1 MDYICPLYAQ
11 TSECTLKL
19 ISNPRLVSF
28 LLKKD
33 LSVLQEKWTKNC
45 EGNLLNCSFAQEIS
59 STKSQ
64 ETENTSQLKN
74 EVKDVVK
81 DEIIDS
87 TRISVHKVENPYL
100 VKSDVL
106 VYPTNIALTIDDP
119 LLNRMSRGRV
129 QTECD
134 KFSKPIKMGTVYVTS
149 NGAGDSKVKPQK
161 IYHAVVAGESRLVN
175 EADTKSAIK
184 KALILANQ
192 DEARNVVMLPSDC
205 GTLDINDAARVQ
217 LSAIK
222 TFLSTEKN
230 CKIKN
235 IFVVMEDEESYNT
248 YEEYYNRIFA

>member
-1 MDYICPLYAQ
+1 MDEKCPLYLQ
-11 TSECTLKL
+11 SSECTLKL
-19 ISNPRLVSF
+19 ISNPRIISF
-28 LLKKD
+28 FLKQD
-33 LSVLQEKWTKNC
+33 FPVLQEKWNNDC
-45 EGNLLNCSFAQEIS
+45 QGNLRNCSFSLQTQAQESIKEVIEES
-59 STKSQ
+59 KQPELVLESTKVS
-64 ETENTSQLKN
+64 
-74 EVKDVVK
+74 
-81 DEIIDS
+81 I
-87 TRISVHKVENPYL
+87 HKVENPYL
-100 VKSDVL
+100 VKSDVI

-119 LLNRMSRGRV
+119 LLNRMSRGRI
-129 QTECD
+129 QAECD

-149 NGAGDSKVKPQK
+149 NGFGDTKVKAQK
-161 IYHAVVAGESRLVN
+161 VYHAVVAGESRLVN

-222 TFLSTEKN
+222 TFLTTEKE

-235 IFVVMEDEESYNT
+235 IFLVMEDEESYNT

>member
-1 MDYICPLYAQ
+1 MDEKCPLYLQ
-11 TSECTLKL
+11 SSECTLKL
-19 ISNPRLVSF
+19 ISNPRIVSF
-28 LLKKD
+28 FLKQEFP
-33 LSVLQEKWTKNC
+33 VLQEKWNNDC
-45 EGNLLNCSFAQEIS
+45 QGNLRNCSFLTQIQVQETIKEVVEETKQTETTLE
-59 STKSQ
+59 STKVS
-64 ETENTSQLKN
+64 
-74 EVKDVVK
+74 
-81 DEIIDS
+81 I
-87 TRISVHKVENPYL
+87 HKVENPYL
-100 VKSDVL
+100 VKSDVI

-119 LLNRMSRGRV
+119 LLNRMSRGRIQV
-129 QTECD
+129 ECD

-149 NGAGDSKVKPQK
+149 NGFGDTKVKAQK
-161 IYHAVVAGESRLVN
+161 VYHAVVAGESRLVN

-222 TFLSTEKN
+222 TFLTTEKE

-235 IFVVMEDEESYNT
+235 IFLVMEDEESYNT

>member
-1 MDYICPLYAQ
+1 MNEKCPLYLQ
-11 TSECTLKL
+11 SSECVLKL
-19 ISNPRLVSF
+19 TSNPRITSF
-28 LLKKD
+28 LLKQEYKVLSEKWERDCQGD
-33 LSVLQEKWTKNC
+33 LSK
-45 EGNLLNCSFAQEIS
+45 CSFSQFEDKIEPVKEQIEQPQIEK
-59 STKSQ
+59 TK
-64 ETENTSQLKN
+64 EAEPEKTK
-74 EVKDVVK
+74 V
-81 DEIIDS
+81 
-87 TRISVHKVENPYL
+87 SVHKVENPYL

-119 LLNRMSRGRV
+119 LLNRMSRGRI

-149 NGAGDSKVKPQK
+149 NGFGDSKVKAQK
-161 IYHAVVAGESRLVN
+161 VYHAVVAGESRLVN
-175 EADTKSAIK
+175 EADTKAAIK

-192 DEARNVVMLPSDC
+192 DNVRNVLMLPSDC

-222 TFLSTEKN
+222 TFLNTEKD

-235 IFVVMEDEESYNT
+235 IFVVMDDEDSYNT

>member
-1 MDYICPLYAQ
+1 MDEKCPLYLQ
-11 TSECTLKL
+11 SSECTLKL

-28 LLKKD
+28 LLKQD
-33 LSVLQEKWTKNC
+33 FPILQEKWSKDC
-45 EGNLLNCSFAQEIS
+45 QGEICNCSFAKQDPVQEVVE
-59 STKSQ
+59 TKEP
-64 ETENTSQLKN
+64 ETLQATKVS
-74 EVKDVVK
+74 
-81 DEIIDS
+81 I
-87 TRISVHKVENPYL
+87 HKVENPYL

-119 LLNRMSRGRV
+119 LLNKMSRGRV
-129 QTECD
+129 QIECD

-149 NGAGDSKVKPQK
+149 NGFGDSKVKAQK

-192 DEARNVVMLPSDC
+192 DEVRNIVMIPSDC

-222 TFLSTEKN
+222 TFLTTEKE

-235 IFVVMEDEESYNT
+235 IFLVMEDEESYNT

>member
-1 MDYICPLYAQ
+1 MDEKCPLYLQ
-11 TSECTLKL
+11 SSECTLKL
-19 ISNPRLVSF
+19 ISNPRIISF
-28 LLKKD
+28 FLKQD
-33 LSVLQEKWTKNC
+33 FPVLQEKWNNDC
-45 EGNLLNCSFAQEIS
+45 QGNLRNCSFSLQTQAPESIKEVIEESKQPELVLE
-59 STKSQ
+59 STKVS
-64 ETENTSQLKN
+64 
-74 EVKDVVK
+74 
-81 DEIIDS
+81 I
-87 TRISVHKVENPYL
+87 HKVENPYL
-100 VKSDVL
+100 VKSDVI

-119 LLNRMSRGRV
+119 LLNRMSRGRI
-129 QTECD
+129 QAECD

-149 NGAGDSKVKPQK
+149 NGFGDTKVKAQK
-161 IYHAVVAGESRLVN
+161 VYHAVVAGESRLVN

-222 TFLSTEKN
+222 TFLTTEKE

-235 IFVVMEDEESYNT
+235 IFLVMEDEESYNT

>member
-1 MDYICPLYAQ
+1 MNDQCPLYLQ
-11 TSECTLKL
+11 SSECVLKL
-19 ISNPRLVSF
+19 ISNPRITSF
-28 LLKKD
+28 LLKQEFPI
-33 LSVLQEKWTKNC
+33 LQEKWSVDC
-45 EGNLLNCSFAQEIS
+45 QGLLSKCSFQKQEIKTEPEVQENPQPS
-59 STKSQ
+59 SVEPIHNEPEKTK
-64 ETENTSQLKN
+64 
-74 EVKDVVK
+74 
-81 DEIIDS
+81 
-87 TRISVHKVENPYL
+87 ISIHMVENPYL

-149 NGAGDSKVKPQK
+149 NGFGDSKVKPPK

-175 EADTKSAIK
+175 EADTKAAIK

-192 DEARNVVMLPSDC
+192 DNARNVLMLPSDC

-222 TFLSTEKN
+222 TFLNTEKE

-235 IFVVMEDEESYNT
+235 IFVVMDDEESYNT

>member
-1 MDYICPLYAQ
+1 MDEKCPLYLQ
-11 TSECTLKL
+11 SSECTLKL

-28 LLKKD
+28 LLKQD
-33 LSVLQEKWTKNC
+33 FSVLQEKWSTNC
-45 EGNLLNCSFAQEIS
+45 QGSLCNCSFAEKDIVQEKVE
-59 STKSQ
+59 TK
-64 ETENTSQLKN
+64 EP
-74 EVKDVVK
+74 EVTVQATKVS
-81 DEIIDS
+81 I
-87 TRISVHKVENPYL
+87 HKVENPYL

-119 LLNRMSRGRV
+119 LLNRMSKGRV

-134 KFSKPIKMGTVYVTS
+134 KFSKPIKMGTIYVTS
-149 NGAGDSKVKPQK
+149 NGFGDSKVKAQK

-192 DEARNVVMLPSDC
+192 DEVRNIVMIPSDC

-222 TFLSTEKN
+222 TFLSSEKD

>member
-1 MDYICPLYAQ
+1 MDEKCPLYLQ
-11 TSECTLKL
+11 SSECTLKL

-28 LLKKD
+28 FLKQD
-33 LSVLQEKWTKNC
+33 FSVLQEKWSTNC
-45 EGNLLNCSFAQEIS
+45 QGLLCNCSFA
-59 STKSQ
+59 
-64 ETENTSQLKN
+64 KN
-74 EVKDVVK
+74 DVVQEK
-81 DEIIDS
+81 VETKEPEVAVQATKVSI
-87 TRISVHKVENPYL
+87 HKVENPYL

-119 LLNRMSRGRV
+119 LLNRMSKGRV

-149 NGAGDSKVKPQK
+149 NGFGDSKVKAQK

-192 DEARNVVMLPSDC
+192 DEVRNIVMIPSDC

-222 TFLSTEKN
+222 TFLSSEKD

>member
-1 MDYICPLYAQ
+1 MDEKCPLYLQ
-11 TSECTLKL
+11 SSECTLKL
-19 ISNPRLVSF
+19 ISNPRIISF
-28 LLKKD
+28 FLKQD
-33 LSVLQEKWTKNC
+33 FPVLQEKWNNDC
-45 EGNLLNCSFAQEIS
+45 QGNLINCSFSLQTQAQESIKEVIEES
-59 STKSQ
+59 KQPELVLESTKVS
-64 ETENTSQLKN
+64 
-74 EVKDVVK
+74 
-81 DEIIDS
+81 I
-87 TRISVHKVENPYL
+87 HKVENPYL
-100 VKSDVL
+100 VKSDVI

-119 LLNRMSRGRV
+119 ILNRMSRGRI
-129 QTECD
+129 QAECD

-149 NGAGDSKVKPQK
+149 NGFGDTKVKAQK
-161 IYHAVVAGESRLVN
+161 VYHAVVAGESRLVN

-222 TFLSTEKN
+222 TFLTTEKE

-235 IFVVMEDEESYNT
+235 IFLVMEDEESYNT

>member
-1 MDYICPLYAQ
+1 MDEKCPLYLQ
-11 TSECTLKL
+11 SSECTLKL
-19 ISNPRLVSF
+19 ISNPRIISF
-28 LLKKD
+28 FLKQD
-33 LSVLQEKWTKNC
+33 FPVLQEKWNNDC
-45 EGNLLNCSFAQEIS
+45 QGNLINCSFSLQTQAQESIKEVIEES
-59 STKSQ
+59 KQPELVLESTKVS
-64 ETENTSQLKN
+64 
-74 EVKDVVK
+74 
-81 DEIIDS
+81 I
-87 TRISVHKVENPYL
+87 HKVENPYL
-100 VKSDVL
+100 VKSDVI

-119 LLNRMSRGRV
+119 LLNRMSRGRI
-129 QTECD
+129 QAECD

-149 NGAGDSKVKPQK
+149 NGFGDTKVKAQK
-161 IYHAVVAGESRLVN
+161 VYHAVVAGESRLVN

-222 TFLSTEKN
+222 TFLTTEKE

-235 IFVVMEDEESYNT
+235 IFLVMEDEESYNT